1 MLTNLLKGCL
11 LVGVLLIIIGVI
23 LMAFTDVTVTM
34 GMNGILMVSL
44 IIGLG
49 LLLSIP
55 SKIVLTL
62 LYLQKKNKIRR
73 IQARVKSK
81 LGGLPVF

>member
-62 LYLQKKNKIRR
+62 LYLQKKEQN
-73 IQARVKSK
+73 QAHSSSGQK
-81 LGGLPVF
+81 